1 MYSDIGE
8 KRELRIEDVPVV
20 VYPLG
25 PTKIEA
31 GLIDDV
37 HEVKIVNPDVLIDK
51 EFQKYNASFDG
62 QERIAAMA

>member
-8 KRELRIEDVPVV
+8 KRELRMEDVPVV

-31 GLIDDV
+31 GRIDDV
-37 HEVKIVNPDVLIDK
+37 HEVKMVNPDVLIGK
-51 EFQKYNASFDG
+51 EFKKYNA
-62 QERIAAMA
+62 